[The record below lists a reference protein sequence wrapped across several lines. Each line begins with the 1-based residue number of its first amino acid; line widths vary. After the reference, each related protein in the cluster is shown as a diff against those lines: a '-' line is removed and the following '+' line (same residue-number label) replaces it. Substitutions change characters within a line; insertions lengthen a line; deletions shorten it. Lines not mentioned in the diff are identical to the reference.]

1 MKFRFDKPTCQ
12 NIRKS
17 LKKEWIETNGLGDYA
32 SSSLICCNTRKYHG
46 LLVADLE
53 SPAGR
58 HVLLSSLEESL
69 LVGGRELCFSCRKHP
84 GVFYPRG
91 NEHLEEMDA
100 GEWPVF
106 RYRFGEVTLTR
117 ELMLIPGHRLLLV
130 RYEVRGTA
138 PDTPPVVLRVK
149 PLLAFRNAHDLTR
162 ANPALRPETL
172 SAPSG
177 ICLRPYEALPPLFMQ
192 VEGGFIFNAAPD
204 WCFNVEYLVERE
216 RGFAYQEDLVS
227 AGPVRDQACSRQTSV
242 PHRFDGGAPDG
253 ARAQRHRRGLA
264 AGSRTPHGV
273 GGLLGESGRPSCPGR
288 GALSCPE
295 ARWRPCRDGGLP
307 LVRIVGAGYAY
318 RAARPDL
325 LCRKARRGHG
335 RAARPR
341 FRRQGRAHPQRLL
354 RRRQPRL
361 QLGGRLPLVCLGRAA
376 DAQGAAGLEG
386 FDP

>member
-17 LKKEWIETNGLGDYA
+17 LRKEWIETNGLGDYA

-177 ICLRPYEALPPLFMQ
+177 ICLRPYEALPAS
-192 VEGGFIFNAAPD
+192 VHAGGGRLHLQRRSR
-204 WCFNVEYLVERE
+204 LVLQCGVFGGAGARLCLSG
-216 RGFAYQEDLVS
+216 RSVS

-253 ARAQRHRRGLA
+253 ARAQRHRRDLA

-288 GALSCPE
+288 GAFSCPE

-318 RAARPDL
+318 RAGPA
-325 LCRKARRGHG
+325 
-335 RAARPR
+335 
-341 FRRQGRAHPQRLL
+341 
-354 RRRQPRL
+354 
-361 QLGGRLPLVCLGRAA
+361 
-376 DAQGAAGLEG
+376 
-386 FDP
+386 